1 MPSANSGAKIQL
13 FSISQSFL
21 KKFFYAKKNYFCR
34 HKKERKLIPKETI
47 DKIFESARI
56 EDVVGDFVS
65 LKRRGVNLLGSCP
78 FHKEKTPSF
87 TVSPSKNIFKCFG
100 CGKGGSPVDFIM
112 EHEQMTYPDALRY
125 LAKKY
130 GIQIEEQE
138 QTAEE
143 IAKMNER
150 ETLFHITN
158 FANNFFQE
166 QLHQSEEGRA
176 IGLSYLQERGL
187 RMDIIKKFQIGYSPE
202 SWDAFTKHALENGYK
217 LEYLEKT
224 GLTIVKEGKQYDRFR
239 ERIIFP
245 IFSVAGRAI
254 AFGGRILDSKKS
266 AAKYVNSPES
276 DIYHKSNILYGLN
289 IGRSEIAR
297 QNLCYLCEGYM
308 DVIAMH
314 QVGIENVVASSGTSL
329 TTEQIRAIKR
339 FTPNITIL
347 YDGDAAGIKA
357 SFRGIDM
364 ILEEGMNVRVV
375 LFPEGEDPDSFSRKH
390 TSEEVAT
397 FLKEHAAD
405 FITFKTGLLL
415 SETNNDPIKKA
426 DLIREIIATIAL
438 IPENITRETYIKRCA
453 SLMQMEEAALIYS
466 LNQAR
471 KKNIEQ
477 KLKRQE
483 HAETSEQPDADT
495 PSDLPPTEQDQFPKP
510 TLDNREIREKDVIRM
525 LIVHGDKKFLFPFTA
540 EDGAPQTQEM
550 TVADFIINDLKND
563 EITFVNPDYQYL
575 FDYIAECRAQD
586 MFPDEQTLLQQE
598 KQSIRHIVVDL
609 LSNNYAI
616 SDGWEQRRIYTVTEE
631 DKLQFACEHA
641 LLSLKGFLISMQLT
655 EAEATL
661 QALPTEAID
670 EQLELLQHI
679 MELSEIKKMIAVHL
693 TRTRMPN

>member
-1 MPSANSGAKIQL
+1 M
-13 FSISQSFL
+13 
-21 KKFFYAKKNYFCR
+21 
-34 HKKERKLIPKETI
+34 
-47 DKIFESARI
+47 
-56 EDVVGDFVS
+56 
-65 LKRRGVNLLGSCP
+65 LGLCP

-87 TVSPSKNIFKCFG
+87 TVSPAKNIFKCFG

-130 GIQIEEQE
+130 GITIEERE
-138 QTAEE
+138 QTADE

-150 ETLFHITN
+150 ETLFHVTN

-166 QLHQSEEGRA
+166 QLHETEEGRA

-187 RMDIIKKFQIGYSPE
+187 RIDIIKKFQIGYSPE
-202 SWDAFTKHALENGYK
+202 SWDALTKHALESGYQ

-224 GLTIVKEGKQYDRFR
+224 GITIVKEEKQYDRFR
-239 ERIIFP
+239 ARIIFP
-245 IFSVAGRAI
+245 VFSIAGRAI
-254 AFGGRILDSKKS
+254 AFGGRILDSTKQ

-276 DIYHKSNILYGLN
+276 EIYHKSNVLYGLHAGRTE
-289 IGRSEIAR
+289 IGR

-308 DVIAMH
+308 DVVALH
-314 QVGIENVVASSGTSL
+314 QAGVENVVASSGTSL

-364 ILEEGMNVRVV
+364 ILEEGMNVRIV

-390 TSEEVAT
+390 TSEEVIT
-397 FLKEHAAD
+397 FLKEQAAD

-438 IPENITRETYIKRCA
+438 IPENITRETYIKQCA
-453 SLMQMEEAALIYS
+453 SLMQIEEATLVYS

-471 KKNIEQ
+471 RNIFKQ
-477 KLKRQE
+477 KQKRQE
-483 HAETSEQPDADT
+483 QSQNQEHPDPDT
-495 PSDLPPTEQDQFPKP
+495 LPDILPPPEPEPLEKP
-510 TLDNREIREKDVIRM
+510 TADNRDIRERDVIRM
-525 LIVHGDKKFLFPFTA
+525 LVVHGNKTFLFPFTD
-540 EDGAPQTQEM
+540 EFGAPQKQEV

-563 EITFVNPDYQYL
+563 EITFENKDYQYL
-575 FDYIAECRAQD
+575 FDYMAECRAQSQ
-586 MFPDEQTLLQQE
+586 FPNEQTLIQHE
-598 KQSIRHIVVDL
+598 NKSIRSITVDL
-609 LSNNYAI
+609 LSNNYTI
-616 SDGWEQRRIYTVTEE
+616 SDGWIQRRIYTTTEE

-641 LLSLKGFLISMQLT
+641 LLS
-655 EAEATL
+655 
-661 QALPTEAID
+661 
-670 EQLELLQHI
+670 
-679 MELSEIKKMIAVHL
+679 
-693 TRTRMPN
+693 